1 MSDDAGN
8 LEALIDRIGE
18 THFRQRFNIQIEH
31 ADEMFGQGRTLFHI
45 ENMEWV
51 MVFIYYILRITGL
64 YNRGLR
70 NVLDIQ
76 VSENDVFLPGL
87 PQSFE
92 GFTILQLSDLHL
104 DITKGLTEAV
114 IERVKVLTYDLC
126 VITGDYR
133 ASTSGSYSEAIEE
146 TIKLIPHLQEP
157 VYAILGNHD
166 FIEFVPPLEKAGLTF
181 LLNETVEIGRGE
193 ASIYISGVD
202 DPHLYETENLH
213 KSGDLIPTEAISVLL
228 AHSPEIYRKAA
239 ASGYDLMLS
248 GHTHAGQ
255 ICLPGRI
262 AILNNANC
270 PRSMVYGPWRHENL
284 QGYTSAG
291 TGSCGVPARFFC
303 PPEVTLHRLTAEQ
316 TL

>member
-8 LEALIDRIGE
+8 LGALKDRIGE

-64 YNRGLR
+64 YNRGLH

-133 ASTSGSYSEAIEE
+133 ASTSGSYKLAIAE
-146 TIKLIPHLQEP
+146 TIKLIPHLKAP
-157 VYAILGNHD
+157 VYAVLGNHD
-166 FIEFVPPLEKAGLTF
+166 FIEFVPPLEAAGLTF
-181 LLNETVEIGRGE
+181 LLNETVALSRGE
-193 ASIYISGVD
+193 AMIYLSGVD
-202 DPHLYETENLH
+202 DPHLYETDNLH
-213 KSGDLIPTEAISVLL
+213 KTGDSIPADAVSILL

-239 ASGYDLMLS
+239 ASGYDFMLC

-262 AILNNANC
+262 PILVNANC
-270 PRSMVYGPWRHENL
+270 PRSMVHGAWSYETL

-291 TGSCGVPARFFC
+291 TGSCGVPVRFFC
-303 PPEVTLHRLTAEQ
+303 PPEVTLHRLQ
-316 TL
+316 TIR